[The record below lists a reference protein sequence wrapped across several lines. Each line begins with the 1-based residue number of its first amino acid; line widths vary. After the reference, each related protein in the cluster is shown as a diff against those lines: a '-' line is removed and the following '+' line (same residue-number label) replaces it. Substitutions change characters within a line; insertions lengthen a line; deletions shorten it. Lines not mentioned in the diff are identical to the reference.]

1 MLCTIEASGSP
12 DFSSPALLEQFSGH
26 FAVLCG
32 KRLLGVCPSL
42 DQALQ
47 TATEALSDGLIAEG
61 QPILINEIGT
71 SPGVRVVAEPTGN
84 CRWKP

>member
-1 MLCTIEASGSP
+1 MICMPEASGSL

-32 KRLLGVCPSL
+32 NRLLGVCPSL

-47 TATEALSDGLIAEG
+47 TASEAFSDGALEEG
-61 QPILINEIGT
+61 KPILINEIG
-71 SPGVRVVAEPTGN
+71 SLPGVRIVAEPT
-84 CRWKP
+84 RVLR